1 MKQNLTCET
10 CERELVA
17 YADGA
22 LHPAVARVME
32 QHLDGCGRCRAS
44 LALHRAIAERFATL
58 PGIPVPAG
66 LEDRVLR
73 AVTGPARAKAR
84 WRRLGAGA
92 LALSFAGTIGGF
104 AVWPRLAKLWGLP
117 DPASA
122 LASGLGSLI
131 EGLVAIPKRIAVD
144 VAFYEPI
151 ARQVMRSMEGLAA
164 LPHAVLVSLR
174 SPEAQAAGLMLLT
187 LGVALYLLLR
197 PSRPKEGGI
206 GHACLAL

>member
-1 MKQNLTCET
+1 VKQNLNCET

-32 QHLDGCGRCRAS
+32 QHLDGCARCRAS
-44 LALHRAIAERFATL
+44 LAWHRQISERVAAL

-84 WRRLGAGA
+84 WRRMGAAA

-104 AVWPRLAKLWGLP
+104 AFWPRLAKLWGLP

-122 LASGLGSLI
+122 LAGGLDSMVEALI
-131 EGLVAIPKRIAVD
+131 AVPKRIAVD

-197 PSRPKEGGI
+197 PSRRKEGGI

>member
-1 MKQNLTCET
+1 MKENLTCET
-10 CERELVA
+10 CERELLA
-17 YADGA
+17 YADGV

-44 LALHRAIAERFATL
+44 LAWHRLISERVAAL

-66 LEDRVLR
+66 LEERVLR
-73 AVTGPARAKAR
+73 AVAGPARAKAR

-92 LALSFAGTIGGF
+92 LALSFAGTIGGIAF
-104 AVWPRLAKLWGLP
+104 WPRLAKLWGLP

-122 LASGLGSLI
+122 LAGGLDSMV
-131 EGLVAIPKRIAVD
+131 EGLIAIPKRIAVD

-151 ARQVMRSMEGLAA
+151 ARQVVRSMDGLAA
-164 LPHAVLVSLR
+164 LPRAVLVSLR

-197 PSRPKEGGI
+197 PSRRKEGGM